1 MKSMALSA
9 ISNPERI
16 LPVLDQVLPGQRE
29 PWLLLATDG
38 DPIAYFNFVPE
49 GTDWEAPYIQADI
62 SGRHYNEDDAV
73 AAVFT
78 KIASHVGGRIEHD

>member
-9 ISNPERI
+9 IPNPDNI
-16 LPVLDQVLPGQRE
+16 LAVLDQVLPGQRE

-38 DPIAYFNFVPE
+38 DPIAYFNVLTE

-73 AAVFT
+73 VAVLS